1 VDNWIEVFLSDFNLF
16 APEEFRQVDPVVL
29 FLIQLETVIELV
41 HFNVFWVVA
50 LEYFCEDPTV

>member
-1 VDNWIEVFLSDFNLF
+1 VDNRIKVFLSDFNLL
-16 APEEFRQVDPVVL
+16 APEKLRQMDPVVL

-50 LEYFCEDPTV
+50 LEYFCEDPTI